1 MEAGAAVAKVKEIVA
16 AVTKDNSEV
25 TIIMAIMTVVVDIAI
40 SIMEVVVDRM
50 EDEEDLVAATTEEAQ
65 QSEEVVEVEEAEE
78 MVVTTQL
85 DMIIAAE
92 TITTPKNPSNVETK
106 RIHWIS
112 FMSCE

>member
-40 SIMEVVVDRM
+40 SIMVEVVGRM
-50 EDEEDLVAATTEEAQ
+50 EDEEDLVAATTEVAHQ
-65 QSEEVVEVEEAEE
+65 REEVVVVEEAEE

-92 TITTPKNPSNVETK
+92 TITTPKNRSNVETK